1 MTERF
6 LFVSK
11 IKASSITVIQ
21 GCAPSINP
29 EETEVEQFYEDLQSF
44 LEITA
49 KKDVLFI
56 TGDWN
61 PKAASEEIPGIRHKF
76 GLRVQNEAGQRLTQ
90 FCQEYTLV
98 IENTLFQNIRED
110 STHGHHHMVK
120 TRIRLII
127 FFVAKDG
134 EALYS
139 PQKQDWELIDHEL
152 LIAKYRLK

>member
-61 PKAASEEIPGIRHKF
+61 TKAASEEIPGIRGKL
-76 GLRVQNEAGQRLTQ
+76 GLGVQNKAGQRLTE
-90 FCQEYTLV
+90 FFPRKHTGHSKYHLPTTQEKTLHRD
-98 IENTLFQNIRED
+98 I
-110 STHGHHHMVK
+110 
-120 TRIRLII
+120 TRQSIP
-127 FFVAKDG
+127 KSD
-134 EALYS
+134 
-139 PQKQDWELIDHEL
+139 
-152 LIAKYRLK
+152 